1 MNSKLCA
8 MYCHCFQA
16 TCHVP
21 LPSMSS
27 QSLSSSP
34 SPRCYVPLLA
44 IWIENNSL
52 GIKLSVLTF
61 SLASV
66 SLVRLCRRFA
76 LPVTRNPVLASLV
89 QFRHDDRQM
98 HSMHVHLRGR
108 PRDAQPLRVAWKS
121 AIANQYCLS
130 AAHSHALHRVEGP
143 ARAGYW
149 ESARPLRQRRD
160 QEDREA
166 HDVEAPAR
174 HAFYGSKQQVWS
186 PLLRFDCLRR
196 GVSDRRAR
204 MGNAAGS
211 LYEDRALVLTSC
223 SSETFINFYLLM
235 ASTNF
240 ATTSS
245 AWLYSESSMALS
257 CSSTRRRARRTRPN
271 RRATRSSISSA
282 TA

>member
-1 MNSKLCA
+1 
-8 MYCHCFQA
+8 MYCHCVQA

-34 SPRCYVPLLA
+34 FPRCYIPLLA
-44 IWIENNSL
+44 IWIENNSF
-52 GIKLSVLTF
+52 GIKLSTLTF

-66 SLVRLCRRFA
+66 WLVRLCRRFA
-76 LPVTRNPVLASLV
+76 FRLREIRCLRVLFNFGTMTNRCIQCTSTCAAA
-89 QFRHDDRQM
+89 RAM
-98 HSMHVHLRGR
+98 HSRSVLLGSRRLPISIASAR
-108 PRDAQPLRVAWKS
+108 PTAMLYIVWK
-121 AIANQYCLS
+121 
-130 AAHSHALHRVEGP
+130 GP
-143 ARAGYW
+143 ARACYW
-149 ESARPLRQRRD
+149 ESARPLRQRKD
-160 QEDREA
+160 PENREA

-174 HAFYGSKQQVWS
+174 HAFYELNQQVLS
-186 PLLRFDCLRR
+186 PLLRFDCFRR
-196 GVSDRRAR
+196 GVSDRCAR
-204 MGNAAGS
+204 MGNTAGS
-211 LYEDRALVLTSC
+211 LYEDRALVLASC
-223 SSETFINFYLLM
+223 SSETFINFYHLM

-240 ATTSS
+240 TTTSS